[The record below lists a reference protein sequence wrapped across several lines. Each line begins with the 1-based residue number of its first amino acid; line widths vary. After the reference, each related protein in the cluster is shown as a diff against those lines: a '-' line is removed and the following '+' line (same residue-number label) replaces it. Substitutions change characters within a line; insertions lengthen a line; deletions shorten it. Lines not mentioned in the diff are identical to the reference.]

1 MRYIINK
8 ELQAVSDDAVTDPQ
22 DEILEILD
30 ENQARIN
37 SKNLC
42 YQRELLRTLD
52 ETISYCKIEMLP
64 KAVIGTLL
72 IPDKQTPHTSTI
84 SVQFYY
90 EQKHLIIIDDAKHL
104 SDTKALL
111 LDKSFASIDD
121 SYRFFFE
128 FLESLIDGDTVF
140 LQNYERRL
148 ATMEESMSDIL
159 PKELSMDVTKDRRE
173 LLLYHSYYQQL
184 MDMFEILSENITHFF
199 PDEYSSQ
206 FQRLLGR
213 VDRLYDNTQMLR
225 EYAHQI
231 REMQQ
236 SRIDLHQ
243 NDTMRILTVVTTIF
257 FPLSLITGW
266 YGMNFNNMPELSHP
280 FGYFIL
286 IIICAV
292 IVIGEIIYFK
302 KKGWL

>member
-1 MRYIINK
+1 MSIF
-8 ELQAVSDDAVTDPQ
+8 T
-22 DEILEILD
+22 
-30 ENQARIN
+30 
-37 SKNLC
+37 
-42 YQRELLRTLD
+42 
-52 ETISYCKIEMLP
+52 
-64 KAVIGTLL
+64 
-72 IPDKQTPHTSTI
+72 KQ
-84 SVQFYY
+84 
-90 EQKHLIIIDDAKHL
+90 
-104 SDTKALL
+104 
-111 LDKSFASIDD
+111 
-121 SYRFFFE
+121 
-128 FLESLIDGDTVF
+128 
-140 LQNYERRL
+140 
-148 ATMEESMSDIL
+148 
-159 PKELSMDVTKDRRE
+159 
-173 LLLYHSYYQQL
+173 
-184 MDMFEILSENITHFF
+184 
-199 PDEYSSQ
+199 
-206 FQRLLGR
+206 
-213 VDRLYDNTQMLR
+213 LR